1 MASHSNTAPLTRR
14 HFVGAAIAGAG
25 TLALAGSGGWLARS
39 ALAAKPGGGTATR
52 YPLRRLAI
60 VAPGPLR
67 AAPGSVDIGGGKTA
81 KGLLYNSTL
90 PGPVFAVRTGDSVSI
105 PFTNGLSE
113 PTTVHWHGLVVP
125 TAVDGQPQDPIAPG
139 ESFDYSFTVAQRAGM
154 SWYHPHPDMA
164 TSSQVALGLAGGFLI
179 RDAEEDRL
187 GLPSGMFEVPLVLR
201 DANFDKAGNLSYNGT
216 ASGFTGKTLLVNGV
230 RDPYLATS
238 PAIHRFRIL
247 GGSNSRV
254 FRLALSNG
262 APFTLIGNDG
272 GLLPSAVTVSEI
284 EVSPGERVDVLVD
297 LRGARNGTV
306 SLRDLNSGWT
316 LLELRVADTA
326 PVVGALPSGPLSVVT
341 TLGTPVRTRTFSFDG
356 MTRINGQLFD
366 LNRIDFPVPLGQVE
380 DWVFVTGGN
389 APHPVHI
396 HGASFQVISR
406 TGGRGR
412 LFPWEAGWKDTVL
425 LDDGET
431 VTVRIRFDLAGR
443 YLMHCHKLE
452 HEDAGMML
460 NFDVV

>member
-1 MASHSNTAPLTRR
+1 MS
-14 HFVGAAIAGAG
+14 
-25 TLALAGSGGWLARS
+25 
-39 ALAAKPGGGTATR
+39 
-52 YPLRRLAI
+52 
-60 VAPGPLR
+60 
-67 AAPGSVDIGGGKTA
+67 IGGKNA
-81 KGLLYNSTL
+81 SGLLYNGTL
-90 PGPVFAVRTGDSVSI
+90 PGPVFEVRSGESVSI
-105 PFTNGLSE
+105 PFTNGLDE

-125 TAVDGQPQDPIAPG
+125 TAVDGQPQDPIAAAG
-139 ESFDYSFTVAQRAGM
+139 SFTYAFPVRQRAGL

-179 RDAEEDRL
+179 RDTEEDAL
-187 GLPSGMFEVPLVLR
+187 GLPSGLFEVPLVLR

-230 RDPYLATS
+230 RDPYLDTS

-262 APFTLIGNDG
+262 AAFTLIGNDG
-272 GLLPSAVTVSEI
+272 GLLPSVATVAEI
-284 EVSPGERVDVLVD
+284 DLSPGERVDVLVD
-297 LRGARNGTV
+297 LRSDGGKTV

-316 LLELRVADTA
+316 LLELRVANTT
-326 PVVGALPSGPLSVVT
+326 PVAGSIPAGALSTVPLLGP
-341 TLGTPVRTRTFSFDG
+341 PARTRTFSFDG

-366 LNRIDFPVPLGQVE
+366 LNRIDFEVPNGQIE
-380 DWVFVTGGN
+380 DWVFRTGGN

-396 HGASFQVISR
+396 HGASFQVKAR

-425 LDDGET
+425 LNDGET

-443 YLMHCHKLE
+443 YLIHCHKLE
-452 HEDAGMML
+452 HEDAGMMT
-460 NFDVV
+460 NFRVI